1 MGWDWVGSGSKMG
14 IQYIVVH
21 FKLGMGLRG
30 DGISHFN
37 FMKFM
42 IKCLE
47 GVSPGLSS
55 VFCNK

>member
-1 MGWDWVGSGSKMG
+1 MKGG
-14 IQYIVVH
+14 
-21 FKLGMGLRG
+21 FGL
-30 DGISHFN
+30 SHFN

>member
-1 MGWDWVGSGSKMG
+1 MWVQSGYTLYCFSL
-14 IQYIVVH
+14 
-21 FKLGMGLRG
+21 KLGIGFKG
-30 DGISHFN
+30 GGAGIPHFN